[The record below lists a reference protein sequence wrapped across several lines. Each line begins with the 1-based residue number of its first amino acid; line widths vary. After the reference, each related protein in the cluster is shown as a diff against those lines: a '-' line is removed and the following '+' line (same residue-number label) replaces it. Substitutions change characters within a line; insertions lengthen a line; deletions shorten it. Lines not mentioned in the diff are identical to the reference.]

1 MAVDRVQIQD
11 VLSSQI
17 PSYVQDDF
25 PLLVDFLEEYYIS
38 QETQGGSLDLI
49 ENLDQYVKVDELTN
63 LKTEA
68 SLGTDLTSVST
79 SITLSSDTNF
89 TYGFPEKNGLIQ
101 IDNEIIKYSSK
112 TATTL
117 EGCVRGFSGATQYV
131 DTLIP
136 DKQTFTSTSPETH
149 KTGATVKNLSVLFL
163 QEFFTKL
170 KTQITP
176 GFENRTL
183 ATQLNEKNFVIGADS
198 FYK

>member
-68 SLGTDLTSVST
+68 LLGADLSAVST
-79 SITLSSDTNF
+79 TITLSADTNF
-89 TYGFPEKNGLIQ
+89 TYQFPEKNGLIQ
-101 IDNEIIKYSSK
+101 IDDEIIK
-112 TATTL
+112 
-117 EGCVRGFSGATQYV
+117 
-131 DTLIP
+131 
-136 DKQTFTSTSPETH
+136 
-149 KTGATVKNLSVLFL
+149 
-163 QEFFTKL
+163 
-170 KTQITP
+170 
-176 GFENRTL
+176 
-183 ATQLNEKNFVIGADS
+183 
-198 FYK
+198 